1 MKRSPVTTNSA
12 YRSARSGL
20 AALAALLCTHAV
32 SAETVVLHNAHVYTP
47 VGDSIRE
54 YAGLVIEDGK
64 VRALIE
70 AGAVLPP
77 ATDARRIDAGGKA
90 VLPGLID
97 AHGHVLGEGQL
108 KSQADL
114 RGSESAS
121 AAVARVRQFAAA
133 NPGDRWVIGQGW
145 NQVIWPGKQFPTA
158 GDLDAAVADRPV
170 VLSRV
175 DGHASWVNTRALEIA
190 GITRATPDPQGG
202 QIVRD
207 SAGEATGV
215 LVDSAM
221 SLVEKHVPAAT
232 DEDLQRFLRLAMSEL
247 AALGL
252 TGVHDAGI
260 SNREYEVYR
269 SLGQARQLPIRIYAM
284 LADSE
289 AARAVIAQGPKPPQF
304 DDRLQMRAVKAW
316 VDGALGSR
324 GATMLQDYSD
334 QPQHRGLALYTP
346 EQIAMLAEL
355 TAGKGWQLNIH
366 AIGDAGNRLTLDT
379 FEQQLSPAR
388 RASLRPRIEHAQ
400 VVAPEDI
407 PRFARLGVIA
417 SIQPTHA
424 TSDMNMAEDRVGPQ
438 RIRGAYAWRALLD
451 SGARLAG
458 GSDFPVELANPFLGL
473 HAAVTRQDGEGNPP
487 GGWYGQQKLTREEAL
502 RLFTIDAAYAGF
514 MEDRVGSL
522 EPGKWADFIIIDRD
536 YFKVPQGE
544 IDDIRVVATYVAGK
558 KVAGR

>member
-1 MKRSPVTTNSA
+1 MQRFERSLLTILAGSLLALSA
-12 YRSARSGL
+12 
-20 AALAALLCTHAV
+20 
-32 SAETVVLHNAHVYTP
+32 SAETVVLHNARLYTP
-47 VGDSIRE
+47 VGDTVRE
-54 YAGLVIEDGK
+54 YTGLIIEDGK
-64 VRALIE
+64 VRNLLE
-70 AGAVLPP
+70 AGATLP
-77 ATDARRIDAGGKA
+77 TGLDVRRIDAGGKT

-97 AHGHVLGEGQL
+97 AHGHVLSEGQL

-114 RGSESAS
+114 RGSESVA

-133 NPGDRWVIGQGW
+133 NPADRWVIGQGW
-145 NQVIWPGKQFPTA
+145 NQVLWPGKQFPTA
-158 GDLDAAVADRPV
+158 RDLDAVVADRPV
-170 VLSRV
+170 MLSRV
-175 DGHASWVNTRALEIA
+175 DGHAVWVNSRALEIS
-190 GITRATPDPQGG
+190 GIHRATPDPQGG

-207 SAGEATGV
+207 SEGEATGV
-215 LVDSAM
+215 LVDSAIA
-221 SLVEKHVPAAT
+221 LVDKHVPAPT
-232 DEDLQRFLRLAMSEL
+232 DEDLQRFLRVAMSEL

-260 SNREYEVYR
+260 SIRDYEAYR
-269 SLGQARQLPIRIYAM
+269 ALGQSQQLPIRIYAM
-284 LADSE
+284 LADGES
-289 AARAVIAQGPKPPQF
+289 ARAVIAQGPKPTEF

-334 QPQHRGLALYTP
+334 QPHHRGLALYTA
-346 EQIAMLAEL
+346 EQIATLADL

-379 FEQQLSPAR
+379 FEHEMTPTL

-400 VVAPEDI
+400 VIAPEDI
-407 PRFARLGVIA
+407 PRFAKLGVIA

-438 RIRGAYAWRALLD
+438 RIRGAYAWRSLLD

-458 GSDFPVELANPFLGL
+458 GSDFPVELPNPFLGL
-473 HAAVTRQDGEGNPP
+473 YAAVTRQDGDGNPP
-487 GGWYGQQKLTREEAL
+487 GGWYGKEKLTREEAL
-502 RLFTIDAAYAGF
+502 RLFTIDAAYASF

-522 EPGKWADFIIIDRD
+522 EPGKWADFILIDRD

-544 IDDIRVVATYVAGK
+544 IDDIQVLATYVAGR
-558 KVAGR
+558 KVAGQ